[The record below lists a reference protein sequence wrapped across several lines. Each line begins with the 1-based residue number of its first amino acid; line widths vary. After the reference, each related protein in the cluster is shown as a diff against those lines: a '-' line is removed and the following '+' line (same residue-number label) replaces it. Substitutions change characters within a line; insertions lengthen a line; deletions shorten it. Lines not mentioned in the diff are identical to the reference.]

1 MGPLSPG
8 LPDHSSSEPQQALDL
23 ESILADYLEARYNH
37 LQRAV
42 VMSCHVLRRDVHMLI
57 TAPPRAVKVVFLVP
71 RELRP
76 HV

>member
-23 ESILADYLEARYNH
+23 ESILADYLEASRYNH
-37 LQRAV
+37 LQRSV
-42 VMSCHVLRRDVHMLI
+42 VMSCHVM
-57 TAPPRAVKVVFLVP
+57 PPRAVEVVFLVP

-76 HV
+76 HVG